1 MNYGNPHSRDSFL
14 GPIGNRRMGKDREEE
29 QIFGPGKP
37 FPRGRQP
44 IFGPGKPFPRDQETI
59 YRPMTAGYDGGN
71 TRPRGPDGR
80 PLPFNQYPSR
90 TVPVPIMDYTG
101 NMTAQAYKPGYPT
114 EMDYLSDPFREIDPA
129 SLYFP
134 ENPNDNMNDPMDDD
148 MFQGYGRG
156 PLYFG

>member
-1 MNYGNPHSRDSFL
+1 MNYMGNSGRNTHNDMNRGFYKRPSPQRDLRFRDPVTQPEATPEL
-14 GPIGNRRMGKDREEE
+14 EMIQMGPMSAGYDFGNRRPIYDRNGNLVP
-29 QIFGPGKP
+29 QRPVL
-37 FPRGRQP
+37 
-44 IFGPGKPFPRDQETI
+44 RDS
-59 YRPMTAGYDGGN
+59 G
-71 TRPRGPDGR
+71 
-80 PLPFNQYPSR
+80 SS

>member
-1 MNYGNPHSRDSFL
+1 MNYMGNSGRNTHNDMNRGFYKRPSPQRDLRFRDTVTQPEATPKL
-14 GPIGNRRMGKDREEE
+14 KMIPMGPMS
-29 QIFGPGKP
+29 
-37 FPRGRQP
+37 
-44 IFGPGKPFPRDQETI
+44 
-59 YRPMTAGYDGGN
+59 AGYDGGN

-80 PLPFNQYPSR
+80 PLPFNKYPSR

-101 NMTAQAYKPGYPT
+101 SMTAQAYKPGYPT

-134 ENPNDNMNDPMDDD
+134 ENPNDNMNDSMDDD